1 MPIGNILDGEL
12 GSSVRG
18 KLNATKD
25 LAESLANR
33 TYWFVTGNNGTAQSH
48 VGGAT
53 TTFLNNNGLS
63 SDTASY
69 NPDSKS
75 VIWDTSTNS
84 YDFTSLKIGD
94 TIHITGR
101 ILFNNVAAQEV
112 DMIISAAEGTTSV
125 HEHTLNHTY
134 YKTAKVGTSLTFN
147 SAFVIRNEDER
158 TGPARIRFES
168 LDAAS
173 ITVVSWTTIVTS
185 V

>member
-1 MPIGNILDGEL
+1 MPSAGIGSKVIG
-12 GSSVRG
+12 
-18 KLNATKD
+18 
-25 LAESLANR
+25 LAGAVASGFSK
-33 TYWFVTGNNGTAQSH
+33 TYWFVTGNNAAAQTH

-53 TTFLNNNGLS
+53 NTYLNNNGLS

-75 VIWDTSTNS
+75 VIWNPATNS

-101 ILFNNVAAQEV
+101 LLFNNAAAQEV
-112 DMIISAAEGTTSV
+112 DMILSAAEGTASV

-147 SAFVIRNEDER
+147 SAFVIRNADER
-158 TGPARIRFES
+158 DGPTRIRFES